1 LRLNLSFAELSPFSS
16 KGYLSQSKP
25 VLNHFPKSNPSEFC
39 WSRFGTRGSEVQIL
53 SPRPFHYLSFLF
65 AARRCGLP
73 SPAGVC
79 CRFAIPAKD
88 APDPRKREPAGK
100 AMARFARAIATG
112 VAHHATQ
119 RGNARRSILN
129 SDADRNVY
137 LGLLRENLAQHHA
150 SLIGYCLMSNH
161 IHLVIVPHQPDALA
175 ATLKHAHGRYAAY
188 WNAKHGSSGHVWQG
202 RYYSCPL
209 DGPQLWEALRY
220 TELNPVRARLAAE
233 AESWRWSSAAV
244 HCRAMAADGWLDME
258 AWEARWD
265 AATWR
270 DYLRAGQTELDIMAV
285 RHCTHT
291 GRPLGSDEFVRELE
305 ERTKRALAP
314 QKGGRPG
321 ATEKNKG
328 QEEFAFEP

>member
-1 LRLNLSFAELSPFSS
+1 MAGKTL
-16 KGYLSQSKP
+16 
-25 VLNHFPKSNPSEFC
+25 
-39 WSRFGTRGSEVQIL
+39 
-53 SPRPFHYLSFLF
+53 FL
-65 AARRCGLP
+65 
-73 SPAGVC
+73 PAGW
-79 CRFAIPAKD
+79 A
-88 APDPRKREPAGK
+88 APVGGAAVHGIESGAGE
-100 AMARFARAIATG
+100 A
-112 VAHHATQ
+112 
-119 RGNARRSILN
+119 
-129 SDADRNVY
+129 
-137 LGLLRENLAQHHA
+137 
-150 SLIGYCLMSNH
+150 C
-161 IHLVIVPHQPDALA
+161 
-175 ATLKHAHGRYAAY
+175 GR
-188 WNAKHGSSGHVWQG
+188 
-202 RYYSCPL
+202 
-209 DGPQLWEALRY
+209 
-220 TELNPVRARLAAE
+220 

-314 QKGGRPG
+314 QKGGRAA